1 MLILPLTYEDLDGV
15 TKTETFHFNMTQAEI
30 AELELSKL
38 DLKTEG
44 FQDHIAKI
52 IAARSGRDIVE
63 SIKAVILMSVGRR
76 EGDLFLKTPEITAS
90 FQFSG
95 AYSTLFTSLIGD
107 PDYAAMFIRGIVP
120 KSMSDGV
127 QQKFEEQK
135 TTQTVQLPP
144 TDVKDDRPAWIRED
158 RPPTQKELREMTKD
172 QLVEVMQRDTAMR
185 ARIDAT
191 MIGSKGG
198 VSNGSSES

>member
-1 MLILPLTYEDLDGV
+1 MLILPITFEDLDGV
-15 TKTETFHFNMTQAEI
+15 TRTETFHFNMTQAEI

-52 IAARSGRDIVE
+52 IAARSGKDIIE

-76 EGDLFLKTPEITAS
+76 EGDLFCKTPEITEG

-95 AYSTLFTSLIGD
+95 AYSSLFTSLIGD

-135 TTQTVQLPP
+135 AQTVQLPGAEP
-144 TDVKDDRPAWIRED
+144 EDNRPPWIRED
-158 RPPTQKELREMTKD
+158 RPPTKAEMTSMSKD
-172 QLVEVMQRDTAMR
+172 QLVEVMQRETA
-185 ARIDAT
+185 
-191 MIGSKGG
+191 KGG
-198 VSNGSSES
+198 VSNESTGS